1 MSLDKVNEGFEGDQ
15 KTLVKEKDVS
25 LEEGQGGDGG
35 GHQVTI
41 HNDDDDDDDNDDN
54 DDDVSL
60 EEEQGGDSNQ
70 VVLGKVKFRIKIS
83 ENALGDG
90 ILTKFGPKGPAKHA

>member
-1 MSLDKVNEGFEGDQ
+1 MIAHFQSSFSSQRLCNRQGD
-15 KTLVKEKDVS
+15 DHY
-25 LEEGQGGDGG
+25 DR
-35 GHQVTI
+35 
-41 HNDDDDDDDNDDN
+41 NDDNEDN

-70 VVLGKVKFRIKIS
+70 VVLGKVKFRIKVS

-90 ILTKFGPKGPAKHA
+90 ILIMFGPKGPAKHP

>member
-35 GHQVTI
+35 GHQVTK
-41 HNDDDDDDDNDDN
+41 HNDDDDH
-54 DDDVSL
+54 
-60 EEEQGGDSNQ
+60 QMMMTTT
-70 VVLGKVKFRIKIS
+70 IMMMIS
-83 ENALGDG
+83 AWKEKN
-90 ILTKFGPKGPAKHA
+90 FQR